1 MRRRPTQERASAT
14 VEAVIQAA
22 AELFCDLGY
31 DHASTN
37 RIAERAGVSI
47 GSLYQYFAN
56 KEAILEALLH
66 EHQRA
71 VHEVVEEAFLVL
83 DDPEVPF
90 RQGLEGLFTRLVDFH
105 AADPELTR
113 VLSAEVPQLAHGSA
127 GTDEFDHYTFRTVE
141 MLRRRPDVAVKN
153 MELSAM
159 LLVSTV
165 ESLTRWLAHGAPEG
179 VDSAGYIREAV
190 AMLVGYLQPGG

>member
-14 VEAVIQAA
+14 VQAVIQAA
-22 AELFCDLGY
+22 AELFCDPGY

-56 KEAILEALLH
+56 KEAILAALLE
-66 EHQRA
+66 EHQHA
-71 VHEVVEEAFLVL
+71 VHEVLEEALLVL

-90 RQGLEGLFTRLVDFH
+90 RQGLEELFTRLVDFH

-127 GTDEFDHYTFRTVE
+127 GTDEFDHYTSRTVE
-141 MLRRRPDVAVKN
+141 ILRRRPDVAVRKT
-153 MELSAM
+153 ELSAM

-179 VDSAGYIREAV
+179 VDSAEFIREAV
-190 AMLVGYLQPGG
+190 AMLVGYLQPDG